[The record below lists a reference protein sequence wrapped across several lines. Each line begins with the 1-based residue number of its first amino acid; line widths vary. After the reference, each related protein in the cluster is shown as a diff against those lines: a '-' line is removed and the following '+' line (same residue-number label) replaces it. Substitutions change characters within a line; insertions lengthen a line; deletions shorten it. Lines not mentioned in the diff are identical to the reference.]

1 MLRKLIFLPP
11 FFFCLFIFFTI
22 PNYSQSS
29 EYVQDKKYVEEFLF
43 NDPQTPILGNSNADI
58 YIVEFFDYRCGYC
71 GQFTMV
77 LNRLLEE
84 NENIKI
90 LYKEWPIFGGIS
102 VYASKVALAVWELY
116 PENYLMV
123 HSAFMVLGGGMSKEK
138 INNIIIE
145 SDMDFEKIKTISNSE
160 KFDESLDR
168 NSLLAKNFK
177 FRGTPGFIINEKI
190 FRGYVDYQNLTNII
204 MNLRM

>member
-1 MLRKLIFLPP
+1 MPRKLIFFPLFLLYLVA
-11 FFFCLFIFFTI
+11 FFSIQ
-22 PNYSQSS
+22 NYAQSS
-29 EYVQDKKYVEEFLF
+29 EYVQNKKYVEEFLF

-77 LNRLLEE
+77 LNRILEE
-84 NENIKI
+84 NGNIKI

-116 PENYLMV
+116 PENYFTV
-123 HSAFMVLGGGMSKEK
+123 HNAFMSLGGGMNKEK
-138 INNIIIE
+138 INNIIMAT
-145 SDMDFEKIKTISNSE
+145 DMDFEKIKTISNSE
-160 KFDESLDR
+160 KLDESLDR

-177 FRGTPGFIINEKI
+177 LRGTPVFIINKKI
-190 FRGYVDYQNLTNII
+190 FRGYVDYQNLNNII
-204 MNLRM
+204 TNLRM